1 MKGNGGSPGGAESRR
16 FRRAGKPFLPPG
28 WTGALPV
35 LLFPLAW
42 YAAARILDTP
52 LLPDPLRVLRRL
64 ASGSG
69 WPGHLA
75 ASLGRIGLALLLAL
89 GAGFPLGILAAGRN
103 RLSRSISLLG
113 NLGHPIPKAVLLPPL
128 VLLLGVGEASKVL
141 LLFLVLFFPILTAV
155 RDAAGSLPE
164 AWFLSL
170 SSLGIPRHRLF
181 PGIQTLRHLLIPALA
196 PAVLTSLRI
205 TLGVAVAVLFF
216 TENFGTV
223 RGMGQFITD
232 ARIRVNYPDLYGG
245 ILVLSLTVL
254 GLYLLLDG
262 LEKLL
267 SPWKRPR

>member
-1 MKGNGGSPGGAESRR
+1 MKGLGGSRRGAEPGGQRSS
-16 FRRAGKPFLPPG
+16 GKAVHPSD
-28 WTGALPV
+28 WIGAVPV

-89 GAGFPLGILAAGRN
+89 GTGFPLGILAAGRS
-103 RLSRSISLLG
+103 RLSRVISLLG

-128 VLLLGVGEASKVL
+128 VLLLGVGETSKIL

-170 SSLGIPRHRLF
+170 SSLGVPRHQHI
-181 PGIQTLRHLLIPALA
+181 PGLQTFRRLLIPALA
-196 PAVLTSLRI
+196 PAILSSLRI

-223 RGMGQFITD
+223 LGMGQFITD

-267 SPWKRPR
+267 SPWKRSR